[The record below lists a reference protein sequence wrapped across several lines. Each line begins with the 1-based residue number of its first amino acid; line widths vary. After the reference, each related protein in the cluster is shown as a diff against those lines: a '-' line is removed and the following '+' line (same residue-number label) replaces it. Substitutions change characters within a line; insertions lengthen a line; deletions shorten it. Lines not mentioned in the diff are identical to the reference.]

1 MNMNVEQVSD
11 MIEGYTVWVQEYLDS
26 GWKVYFLTF
35 QFNHLGMHK
44 RVTVLTMQRE
54 LERFYRTLLTRLIRR
69 PARASQQNRLP
80 LLIGVP
86 DSPVNKHQS
95 TATLADIRPNM
106 GIHFHAILAIPRK
119 SRLKCGLIRHIKQH
133 QTVYLGRD
141 GKLARI
147 HVRRVRQLEDR
158 IVDYLFKHVKRGT
171 FSLDDVLI
179 LPRSVDEPRQP

>member
-1 MNMNVEQVSD
+1 MNMNVKQVSEI
-11 MIEGYTVWVQEYLDS
+11 IEGYTAWVQDYLDG

-35 QFNHLGMHK
+35 QFQHLGMHK

-54 LERFYRTLLTRLIRR
+54 VERFYRTLLTRLIRR
-69 PARASQQNRLP
+69 PARASQQERLP

-86 DSPVNKHQS
+86 DSPVDKHHS
-95 TATLADIRPNM
+95 TAPLADIQPNM
-106 GIHFHAILAIPRK
+106 GIHFHAILVIPRK

-133 QTVYLGRD
+133 QSLYLGRD
-141 GKLARI
+141 GKLTKI

-158 IVDYLFKHVKRGT
+158 IVDYSFKHVKRGT

-179 LPRSVDEPRQP
+179 LPRSVGELRYP